1 MFNVEVKITCRQ
13 DCEVEVTVA
22 TRAALV
28 FVTKEEKRLQRELLC
43 FFFVFF
49 LGLDLMCVLSAV
61 DRETCWQ

>member
-1 MFNVEVKITCRQ
+1 MFNIEVKITYRQ

-28 FVTKEEKRLQRELLC
+28 FVTKEENASRELLC
-43 FFFVFF
+43 FFFFF
-49 LGLDLMCVLSAV
+49 GLDLICLLSGV